1 MANNAKYKIRKGDEV
16 VVLTGKDKGKTGE
29 IIKML
34 PSEGRAVVQGVNVV
48 KRHTRPS
55 QTTQGG
61 IVTKEASI
69 HISNL
74 ALKDPKTGKPTKVG
88 FKVEK
93 DGTKV
98 RVAKA
103 SGEVIND

>member
-1 MANNAKYKIRKGDEV
+1 MAKNAKYKIRKGDEV
-16 VVLTGKDKGKTGE
+16 IVLTGKDKGKSGE

-34 PSEGRAVVQGVNVV
+34 PSEGRAVVQGVNMV

-61 IVTKEASI
+61 IVTKEATI
-69 HISNL
+69 HVSNL

-88 FKVEK
+88 IKVEK

-103 SGEVIND
+103 SGEAIDG